1 MKILLI
7 GTDPVTS
14 EMALLSL
21 RLRWPEAQALVAT
34 WATEGVD
41 LVERELPDFVLLQPN
56 MPDKSLFETI
66 EDIRRFSEVP
76 LIVLGRENEEAEAIR
91 ALELGADDYMR
102 SPYGY
107 VEMVARVVALMR
119 RIQGGESLRNPE
131 SPIFSG
137 SLIINPATYEV
148 SLDGQRLTVTNTEF
162 KLLFLLVK
170 NRGMVVHHRFLERA
184 LWGDRVD
191 SAPLVKKYVQRLRKK
206 LSDDAKNPHW
216 IASVHGTGYRFV
228 GPGERHLEE
237 EEEGTPAKVLAS

>member
-7 GTDPVTS
+7 GTDPATS

-34 WATEGVD
+34 WAAEGVD
-41 LVERELPDFVLLQPN
+41 LVERELPDVVLLQPN
-56 MPDKSLFETI
+56 MLDKSLFETI

-76 LIVLGRENEEAEAIR
+76 LIALGREDEEAE
-91 ALELGADDYMR
+91 
-102 SPYGY
+102 
-107 VEMVARVVALMR
+107 
-119 RIQGGESLRNPE
+119 
-131 SPIFSG
+131 
-137 SLIINPATYEV
+137 
-148 SLDGQRLTVTNTEF
+148 
-162 KLLFLLVK
+162 
-170 NRGMVVHHRFLERA
+170 

-228 GPGERHLEE
+228 GPGETHLQEE
-237 EEEGTPAKVLAS
+237 EEERTPSKVLAG

>member
-7 GTDPVTS
+7 GTDPGTS

-34 WATEGVD
+34 WGAEGVD
-41 LVERELPDFVLLQPN
+41 LVERELPDLVILQSN
-56 MPDKSLFETI
+56 MPDKSVFETI

-76 LIVLGRENEEAEAIR
+76 LIVLGKENEEAEAIK
-91 ALELGADDYMR
+91 ALELGADDHMR
-102 SPYGY
+102 SPYGF

-119 RIQGGESLRNPE
+119 RLQGGESLRNPE

-137 SLIINPATYEV
+137 PLIINPATYEV
-148 SLDGQRLTVTNTEF
+148 SLDGQRLTITPTEF
-162 KLLFLLVK
+162 KLLFLLGK
-170 NRGMVVHHRFLERA
+170 NRGMVVHHSFLERA

-191 SAPLVKKYVQRLRKK
+191 SASLVKKYIQSMRKK

-216 IASVHGTGYRFV
+216 IANVHGTGYRFV
-228 GPGERHLEE
+228 GPGEKHLEE
-237 EEEGTPAKVLAS
+237 EEETRAKVMAS